1 VPSPTDSN
9 AGSDGGLE
17 ERLGRLG
24 DVLWLTS
31 VGIALSLVAVV
42 AFLASAGLLG
52 RVSPYLGG
60 AALVLGLLGVL
71 YLLFGN
77 WDWSPGGEARQHATF
92 LVLFVGLQAIG
103 VAALRTSLGSDAA
116 SGIPFLVA
124 GFVGLAVAGW
134 LAYLDGF
141 ERLTSLTG

>member
-1 VPSPTDSN
+1 MDSN
-9 AGSDGGLE
+9 AGSDGALE

-77 WDWSPGGEARQHATF
+77 WDWSPGGEARQHAAF

-103 VAALRTSLGSDAA
+103 VTALRSFLRPDAA
-116 SGIPFLVA
+116 SGIPFLA
-124 GFVGLAVAGW
+124 AAFVGLAVAGW
-134 LAYLDGF
+134 LAYLGGF
-141 ERLTSLTG
+141 ERLISLTG